1 MKSILV
7 GLLFLTIIGVF
18 SYFIGVF
25 VVADERFIIQ
35 FGVGAMIFLV
45 VFIAV
50 LIAYHIGEYI
60 RN

>member
-7 GLLFLTIIGVF
+7 GLLFLTIIGVI

-25 VVADERFIIQ
+25 VVDDERFIIQ

-45 VFIAV
+45 VFISV